1 MQGAAPRGYAAGL
14 FHGRCRVAA
23 AVILPLLFLLGSCDQ
38 VFQDP
43 SKRALDTAE
52 KKYNEGDYPGAIQY
66 YESALDGT
74 AATAEIHYKMALLYD
89 DKLKNPLAATYHFQR
104 YLDLNPGGSHAK
116 EVRSFIQEDNL
127 KLVGTL
133 SHGAMMSQDDA
144 ARLKNDNLALRKQIV
159 ELRAA
164 PRATGGPG
172 GGEPAGSIDPG
183 KPLPA
188 GATTYEVQ
196 RGDTL
201 ASIARKF
208 YKGSTRWKDIQDA
221 NYSTLKGTVKLKAGM
236 TLVIPK

>member
-14 FHGRCRVAA
+14 FHGRGRVAA
-23 AVILPLLFLLGSCDQ
+23 AIVVPMLFLLGSCDQ

-52 KKYNEGDYPGAIQY
+52 KKYSAGDYPGAIQY

-104 YLDLNPGGSHAK
+104 YLDLNPSGSHAK
-116 EVRSFIQEDNL
+116 EVRTFIQEDNL
-127 KLVGTL
+127 KLVGSL
-133 SHGAMMSQDDA
+133 SQGAMMSQADA

-164 PRATGGPG
+164 PRAAGVQ